1 MSNITLSNIAFIT
14 LSNNYWYNFYAK
26 FPLPKVSSPANVLVN
41 FLQIKALEIQTDQNV
56 ASS

>member
-1 MSNITLSNIAFIT
+1 MSNIAFIT